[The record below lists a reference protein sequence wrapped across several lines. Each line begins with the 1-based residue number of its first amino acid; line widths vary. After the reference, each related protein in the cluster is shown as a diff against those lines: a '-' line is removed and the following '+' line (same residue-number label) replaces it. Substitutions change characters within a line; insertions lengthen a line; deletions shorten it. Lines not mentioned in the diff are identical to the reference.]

1 MNDEEILV
9 SPEEIL
15 GRTNM
20 VECKVLRCKLSVS
33 ACIQRQIRGVG
44 EHSGANRYIPIECKQ
59 CEQGKEIMKKEGYG
73 PLLAIAEA
81 TMQHFDITEEQL
93 KTVNHKRAYEKRVF
107 VWICVEVYKVPMT
120 KMGEYLH
127 KTVVSLQSVLKTV
140 RSSMDIDRNTTE
152 YMKDIEAI
160 KRLVDGEKERKSIL
174 NSEAERWNLK
184 SEGTAKYSD
193 KVKAVK
199 HSDVHLSDSD
209 QTSFPISGVLPP
221 ASSTEKVCIQISW
234 EMADYPD
241 LMTGLEEAALVDIRS
256 IEHEALYLIVKGL
269 KARQEKSQS

>member
-1 MNDEEILV
+1 
-9 SPEEIL
+9 
-15 GRTNM
+15 
-20 VECKVLRCKLSVS
+20 
-33 ACIQRQIRGVG
+33 
-44 EHSGANRYIPIECKQ
+44 
-59 CEQGKEIMKKEGYG
+59 MKKEGYG

-107 VWICVEVYKVPMT
+107 VWVCVEVYKVPMT

-160 KRLVDGEKERKSIL
+160 KSLVNGEKKEINLPAVTSIQ
-174 NSEAERWNLK
+174 EAEAILK
-184 SEGTAKYSD
+184 KI
-193 KVKAVK
+193 
-199 HSDVHLSDSD
+199 HLSDSD